1 MSPPSLV
8 AYFNAFC
15 IFSSTSTVNA
25 KLGKALEAL
34 QLCLKLLPPNCREEL
49 SRLLTFMALAADA
62 QGIKLDKEVRADDL
76 VLCKYIYGLLFS
88 QKGPFWGIICL
99 KCLYL
104 HSIKNNKMSYHNY
117 ADDMQVYRNNLSFQS
132 QME

>member
-1 MSPPSLV
+1 MPFVSFPLPLP
-8 AYFNAFC
+8 
-15 IFSSTSTVNA
+15 VNA

-76 VLCKYIYGLLFS
+76 VLCKYMACCS
-88 QKGPFWGIICL
+88 PKRV
-99 KCLYL
+99 
-104 HSIKNNKMSYHNY
+104 HSGASS
-117 ADDMQVYRNNLSFQS
+117 V
-132 QME
+132 